1 VNRTIAL
8 SLLAFAWLLLG
19 ATSVSA
25 KEGVEARLVT
35 PIPSEAAPGTRVTVV
50 WTLSSLDQGRRIPFG
65 ASAVFIRLFGPD
77 GARTPRAY
85 GAEVRH
91 GRFRASP
98 RVPRGGVTR
107 VVIGLMGTACDADGC
122 RPSPAIFPIV
132 GKVFR

>member
-1 VNRTIAL
+1 MNRAAL
-8 SLLAFAWLLLG
+8 SLVAVASLLLG
-19 ATSVSA
+19 VASVGA
-25 KEGVEARLVT
+25 KEGVEARFVT

-50 WTLSSLDQGRRIPFG
+50 WTLSSRDQGRRIPFG

-77 GARTPRAY
+77 GARTPRVY
-85 GAEVRH
+85 GAEVAH

-122 RPSPAIFPIV
+122 RSSPATFPIV